1 MHMNIR
7 TSDTLMNAEGKGFL
21 GCMIAII
28 LMAAII
34 FAGVKLSPIY
44 YSDYLFE
51 EDLKNLTSQ
60 AGARYIS
67 DDEITEDILQLAK
80 KNKINIKQ
88 KDAKKDIEIKRFA
101 GQVHINV
108 RYYVPVNFLIF
119 KKTLKFEIKLSS
131 FTAA

>member
-34 FAGVKLSPIY
+34 FAGVKLGPIY